1 MLPPKSDRWIKTV
14 SSSSAYPAELSTKSM
29 ASDLSYA
36 STTTLDGLPL
46 PARWLLAVDES
57 DLKVM
62 VMRPDMYVTLDG
74 FSVKPIVITYC
85 RKEDE

>member
-14 SSSSAYPAELSTKSM
+14 SSSSAYPAELSTQSM
-29 ASDLSYA
+29 ISDMAYA
-36 STTTLDGLPL
+36 KTLALGL
-46 PARWLLAVDES
+46 PARWLLAVDEP

-62 VMRPDMYVTLDG
+62 VMRPDVGVTQ
-74 FSVKPIVITYC
+74 PIVITYR

>member
-46 PARWLLAVDES
+46 PARWLLAVDEP

-62 VMRPDMYVTLDG
+62 VMRPDNVFVL
-74 FSVKPIVITYC
+74 KPIVITYI
-85 RKEDE
+85 RMKEDE